1 MPYFYVV
8 NQPNSKIGTS
18 FIFFNMRL
26 LIELFLY
33 LRAVIIWTWICM
45 EYHNSSYSTWL
56 MVNYCRGYRSGLYT
70 VCLEVYLVTHR
81 VEIWQKPC
89 FPGAYFGFFQCM
101 NWMFPNLIHR
111 FCKFPKMKVPSIKA
125 LQLIQLG
132 QNNILNTT
140 NYLIVQLNYFICY
153 RQN

>member
-81 VEIWQKPC
+81 VEICQKPC
-89 FPGAYFGFFQCM
+89 LPGHCEFLEYWNTQKSVWRIWQHFSCPLDEGIPKIWKKLNSHGGF
-101 NWMFPNLIHR
+101 LR
-111 FCKFPKMKVPSIKA
+111 A
-125 LQLIQLG
+125 D
-132 QNNILNTT
+132 
-140 NYLIVQLNYFICY
+140 
-153 RQN
+153 